1 METIKKER
9 YIEMKMLMQI
19 SMNTLM
25 HISRWILL
33 RMMLRGKVCN
43 ARLDCYVIFQEEN
56 GEYCLQQ
63 EKTMVQDRKWK
74 SNAASLGLW
83 NNYGTSP
90 LIFRAATFLLAKS
103 SQVLKCWGVA
113 GAWCDR
119 RISLMSVWLWELFEN
134 LFTFVAPE
142 VEKPKESIRV
152 EVRWGRD
159 VPGVVR
165 FHHLLSATGPL
176 RPSVHRPPFLRTP
189 STVRFST
196 TVAPCQPNQPERCV
210 GRILVL
216 GPKNSVRISLKW
228 RFS

>member
-1 METIKKER
+1 MR
-9 YIEMKMLMQI
+9 D
-19 SMNTLM
+19 
-25 HISRWILL
+25 WIVSHF
-33 RMMLRGKVCN
+33 RGKSG
-43 ARLDCYVIFQEEN
+43 D
-56 GEYCLQQ
+56 YCLQ
-63 EKTMVQDRKWK
+63 EEETMVQDRKWK

-83 NNYGTSP
+83 NNSGTSP

-119 RISLMSVWLWELFEN
+119 RISLMTVWLWELFEN
-134 LFTFVAPE
+134 LFTFVVPE

-176 RPSVHRPPFLRTP
+176 SLRPSVHRPFVHRPPSDFPQQSLPASRT
-189 STVRFST
+189 
-196 TVAPCQPNQPERCV
+196 NQSGVSEEYWCWDQ
-210 GRILVL
+210 
-216 GPKNSVRISLKW
+216 KTQWESV
-228 RFS
+228 

>member
-9 YIEMKMLMQI
+9 YIEMKMLM
-19 SMNTLM
+19 

-33 RMMLRGKVCN
+33 KMMLRGKVCN
-43 ARLDCYVIFQEEN
+43 ARFDCYVIFQEEN
-56 GEYCLQQ
+56 GDYCLQQ
-63 EKTMVQDRKWK
+63 EKTLVQDRKWK

-83 NNYGTSP
+83 NNSGTSP

-103 SQVLKCWGVA
+103 SQVLKCLGVA

-176 RPSVHRPPFLRTP
+176 SLRPSVHRPFVHRPPSDFPQQSLPASRT
-189 STVRFST
+189 
-196 TVAPCQPNQPERCV
+196 NQSGVSEEYWCWDQ
-210 GRILVL
+210 
-216 GPKNSVRISLKW
+216 KTQWESV
-228 RFS
+228 